1 MKKLTRHQAVLFF
14 ITVFIIGCYNAPTPP
29 SEIEGEHISGLHY
42 EQYDCQ
48 TLNDEIKFLEKRE
61 KELVIAQEERIKESE
76 KQWGWTEGIGKG
88 DGIVASE
95 LNNVRGKKEAA
106 RKVFENNGCA
116 ITQ

>member
-1 MKKLTRHQAVLFF
+1 
-14 ITVFIIGCYNAPTPP
+14 
-29 SEIEGEHISGLHY
+29 
-42 EQYDCQ
+42 
-48 TLNDEIKFLEKRE
+48 
-61 KELVIAQEERIKESE
+61 LVIAQEKRIKESE